1 MKTKKIKI
9 SALLNYYYRL
19 LKYLIKRFWYTNK
32 IKVIVLLLIFS
43 FFVVFFLEEIF
54 ITVNAGEVGVL
65 WKRFS
70 GTYTEKVY
78 DEGMHIIVPW
88 DKMYLYNTRI
98 QAVDDTM
105 AILTSQGMTVKIIF
119 TYRYHPYK
127 DNLPKLHQTLGPNYN
142 LVYIKPEIEA
152 AAMSIIGNYNPERL
166 YQMSTQIIQSIIK
179 QYVYKQILDHNII
192 LEDFLIKKI
201 ELPKTIA
208 EAIEQKMSKEQLLQ
222 EFDFL
227 VGIEKK
233 EKERKIIEAEG
244 IKSFETI
251 SNIPILKW
259 RGLEV
264 TEKLSTSPNSKIIL
278 VGTGSNQ
285 LPILLNADGN
295 K

>member
-1 MKTKKIKI
+1 
-9 SALLNYYYRL
+9 
-19 LKYLIKRFWYTNK
+19 
-32 IKVIVLLLIFS
+32 
-43 FFVVFFLEEIF
+43 
-54 ITVNAGEVGVL
+54 
-65 WKRFS
+65 
-70 GTYTEKVY
+70 
-78 DEGMHIIVPW
+78 
-88 DKMYLYNTRI
+88 MYLYNTRI

>member
-1 MKTKKIKI
+1 
-9 SALLNYYYRL
+9 
-19 LKYLIKRFWYTNK
+19 
-32 IKVIVLLLIFS
+32 
-43 FFVVFFLEEIF
+43 
-54 ITVNAGEVGVL
+54 
-65 WKRFS
+65 
-70 GTYTEKVY
+70 
-78 DEGMHIIVPW
+78 
-88 DKMYLYNTRI
+88 
-98 QAVDDTM
+98 
-105 AILTSQGMTVKIIF
+105 
-119 TYRYHPYK
+119 
-127 DNLPKLHQTLGPNYN
+127 
-142 LVYIKPEIEA
+142 
-152 AAMSIIGNYNPERL
+152 
-166 YQMSTQIIQSIIK
+166 MSTQIIQSIIK